1 MSMFRSFTRK
11 RLAAVLLAVISGCIE
26 PYNPPAINEEI
37 DILVVDG
44 FLDSSN
50 KSVEVKLSKAVALSD
65 DSNGNNYVS
74 GALVQ
79 VEEESG
85 PVQTLY
91 EKFYGVYALEDM
103 NVSTDKRYRLVI
115 QNVGSKRYVSEFIE
129 LVKTPEIE
137 SVTWE
142 PSPQQPGVNIL
153 VNTQDE
159 TGQTKYY
166 QWTYEETW
174 EYTSRYGASY
184 RLENGVARYNEV
196 SILRCYKTQPS
207 STINV
212 GTTTQLSSNVI
223 RNFPLVFIPV
233 GSQKISAKYS
243 VLVKQRGI
251 TKDAYDFWLQLKKST
266 ESLGGLFDPLP
277 SQVVGNI
284 YAEGETGEPVL
295 GYFSGGETKE
305 KRAFV
310 RYWDLPENLRSQPY
324 IPCTVDSI
332 EVKYIGNYPDMY
344 LITAYG
350 SPFIEGYTTSSGRN
364 CMDCRDDGGVL
375 QRPDF
380 WD

>member
-1 MSMFRSFTRK
+1 MNMFRSFTRK
-11 RLAAVLLAVISGCIE
+11 RLAAVLLALISGCIE
-26 PYNPPAINEEI
+26 PYSPPAIDEEVN
-37 DILVVDG
+37 ILVVDG

-65 DSNGNNYVS
+65 DSNGDNYVS

-85 PVQTLY
+85 SVQTLIETSAGLY
-91 EKFYGVYALEDM
+91 TLEQMD
-103 NVSTDKRYRLVI
+103 VSPEKRYRLVI
-115 QNVGSKRYVSEFIE
+115 QNIGSKRYVSEFIE
-129 LVKTPEIE
+129 LVKTPDIE

-142 PSPQQPGVNIL
+142 PSPQQPGINIL
-153 VNTQDE
+153 VNTEDE

-166 QWTYEETW
+166 QWTFEETW

-184 RLENGVARYNEV
+184 RLINGRPIYNEV
-196 SILRCYKTQPS
+196 SIFRCYKSQPS

-223 RNFPLVFIPV
+223 RNFPLVFLPM

-243 VLVKQRGI
+243 ILVKQRGI
-251 TKDAYDFWLQLKKST
+251 TQKAYDFWVQLKKST

-277 SQVVGNI
+277 SQVVGNV
-284 YAEGETGEPVL
+284 YVEGETGEPVL
-295 GYFSGGETKE
+295 GYFSGGEIKE

-310 RYWDLPENLRSQPY
+310 TFWDLPEELRAQPS

-332 EVKYIGNYPDMY
+332 EVKFLGNYPDMY

-350 SPFIEGYTTSSGRN
+350 TPTIKGYTTSGGRN
-364 CMDCRDDGGVL
+364 CMDCRDEGGVL